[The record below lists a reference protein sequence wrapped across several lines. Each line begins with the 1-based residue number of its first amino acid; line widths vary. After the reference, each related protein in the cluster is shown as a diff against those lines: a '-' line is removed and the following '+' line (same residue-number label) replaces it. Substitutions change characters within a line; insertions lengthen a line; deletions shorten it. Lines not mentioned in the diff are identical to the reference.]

1 MLIYVVKTRIQ
12 WREIANSKLSWFSN
26 FNLKKLLVELEFLKI
41 RYRLRLQVHTLKL
54 SKIHD
59 LAMLS
64 SGPNL
69 YFDALKEKLIANI
82 IAQQHSRKLPPILAS
97 RIQTFWLLWLAS
109 ILPDNACHCKDGV
122 CTMHSELN
130 CKLCTLC
137 STVQCAANFNV
148 WFRMPISMGLTN

>member
-1 MLIYVVKTRIQ
+1 MLSRPEFNGEKLQTQNLADFQIST
-12 WREIANSKLSWFSN
+12 WRN
-26 FNLKKLLVELEFLKI
+26 FLVELEFLKI

-109 ILPDNACHCKDGV
+109 ILPDNACHCKHGV
-122 CTMHSELN
+122 HTMHRALN
-130 CKLCTLC
+130 CKVCTLC
-137 STVQCAANFNV
+137 HTVQCAANYNV
-148 WFRMPISMGLTN
+148 RFKMPISMGLTN